1 MPIHFEPSELSARR
15 EATIKKLEAKG
26 LDGILMFKQ
35 ESMYYL
41 TGYDTFGFCFFQ
53 CLYLGAD
60 GRCFLLTRA
69 PDLRQA
75 QHTSDIKDIKI
86 WVDGEGVNPAND
98 LKQALIEYGVSGK
111 SPAKKLGCEYN
122 AYGLSAFYGRIL
134 DNGLVEVCEL
144 VDASTLISTLRV
156 VKSEA
161 EIKYV
166 KRAAQLADDAM
177 DAAKQTARPG
187 VFEGEILA
195 AMQGAV
201 FKGGGDYPA
210 NEFII
215 GSGAGALL
223 CRYFSGRGTIGEQDQ
238 LTLEY
243 AGAYRRYHACL
254 MQTFLTGQPSIEHVN
269 MHRACCDAMQACL
282 EAIKPGASMGAVFAE
297 HARVLDAAGY
307 RDHRMNACG
316 YSLGAMYAPIWMDF
330 PMFYANNSFVMQTNN
345 VFFVHIIL
353 MNSDTGN
360 SMTLGQTVRVTDNGV
375 ERLSRQPTDLVV
387 V

>member
-1 MPIHFEPSELSARR
+1 MPIHFDPAEFGARR
-15 EATIKKLEAKG
+15 AATIKQLKAQA

-53 CLYLGAD
+53 CLYLAAD
-60 GRCFLLTRA
+60 GRYFLLTRA

-75 QHTSDIKDIKI
+75 QHTSDIEDIKI
-86 WVDGEGVNPAND
+86 WVDGEGVNPVND
-98 LKQALIEYGVSGK
+98 LKHALIEYGGAGK
-111 SPAKKLGCEYN
+111 RLGCEYD
-122 AYGLSAFYGRIL
+122 AYGLSAAYGKKL
-134 DNGLVEVCEL
+134 DKGLREVCEL
-144 VDASTLISTLRV
+144 VDASALVSALRV

-161 EIKYV
+161 EIQYV

-177 DAAKQTARPG
+177 DAAKQTVRGG

-215 GSGAGALL
+215 GSGAAALL
-223 CRYFSGRGTIGEQDQ
+223 CRYFSGRETVGEQDQ

-254 MQTFLTGQPSIEHVN
+254 MQTFLTGTPSSEHVN
-269 MHRACCDAMQACL
+269 MHRACADAMEACL
-282 EAIKPGASMGAVFAE
+282 DAIKPGELMATVFSE
-297 HARVLDAAGY
+297 HSRVLDAAGY
-307 RDHRMNACG
+307 RAHRMNACG
-316 YSLGAMYAPIWMDF
+316 YSLGAMFSPIWMDF
-330 PMFYANNSFVMQTNN
+330 PMFYADNSFVMQTNN

>member
-1 MPIHFEPSELSARR
+1 MPIHFDAAELPARR
-15 EATIKKLEAKG
+15 KAATDQLEAQG
-26 LDGILMFKQ
+26 LDGILIFKQ

-53 CLYLGAD
+53 CLYLGVD
-60 GRCFLLTRA
+60 GGCFLLTRA

-75 QHTSDIKDIKI
+75 EHTSDIKDIKI
-86 WVDGEGVNPAND
+86 WVDGEAVNPTKD
-98 LKQALIEYGVSGK
+98 LKVALTEYGVGGK
-111 SPAKKLGCEYN
+111 RIGCEYN
-122 AYGLSAFYGRIL
+122 SYGLPAYYGKLL
-134 DNGLVEVCEL
+134 DEQLSQFCDL
-144 VDASTLISTLRV
+144 IDTSTLISALRV
-156 VKSEA
+156 VKSAA
-161 EIKYV
+161 EIEYV
-166 KRAAQLADDAM
+166 KKAAQLADDAM
-177 DAAKQTARPG
+177 DAAKQTAGAG
-187 VFEGEILA
+187 VFEGDILA

-201 FKGGGDYPA
+201 FKGGGDYA
-210 NEFII
+210 GNEFII

-223 CRYFSGRGTIGEQDQ
+223 CRYFSGRETLGAQDQ

-254 MQTFLTGQPSIEHVN
+254 MQTFLTGHPSSEHIN
-269 MHRACCDAMQACL
+269 MHKACSDAMEACL
-282 EAIKPGASMGAVFAE
+282 DVIKPEERMAKVFAE

-307 RDHRMNACG
+307 KDHRMNACG
-316 YSLGAMYAPIWMDF
+316 YSLGAMFSPIWMDF
-330 PMFYANNSFVMQTNN
+330 PMFYANNPFVMQTNN

-353 MNSDTGN
+353 MNSKTGN